1 MDTNPF
7 RSARRPTPSGP
18 SPSPGVRARATR
30 WLETC
35 LEGQTWWYRAPLWL
49 GLAWIFRRYQTEF
62 QYASIF
68 SGITLAFHEMGHA
81 ALVWF
86 GNDLLTTAGG
96 TLAQLLVPTGV
107 AVYLL
112 VKQRD
117 PFGATFGTFWL
128 GTALVDA
135 GIYAADARAQTLPL
149 VSPFG
154 PVDATSHD
162 WTVMLMRVGR
172 LSRDQAI
179 GGALQNAGMAA
190 MALSLAAGAWMLWR
204 MARSKGF
211 GGG

>member
-7 RSARRPTPSGP
+7 RSARRPRPSDP
-18 SPSPGVRARATR
+18 PPRPGLLSRAFR
-30 WLETC
+30 WIDAC
-35 LEGQTWWYRAPLWL
+35 LAGQTWWYRAPVWL
-49 GLAWIFRRYQTEF
+49 GLAWIFRRYQSEF

-86 GNDLLTTAGG
+86 GNELLTTAGG
-96 TLAQLLVPTGV
+96 TLAQLLVPTGA

-117 PFGATFGTFWL
+117 PFGATFGAFWL

-135 GIYAADARAQTLPL
+135 GIYAADARAQALPL

-172 LSRDQAI
+172 LARDQAI
-179 GGALQNAGMAA
+179 GGALQDAGMAT
-190 MALSLAAGAWMLWR
+190 MALSLVAGAWLLWR
-204 MARSKGF
+204 MARSDGT
-211 GGG
+211 GRS